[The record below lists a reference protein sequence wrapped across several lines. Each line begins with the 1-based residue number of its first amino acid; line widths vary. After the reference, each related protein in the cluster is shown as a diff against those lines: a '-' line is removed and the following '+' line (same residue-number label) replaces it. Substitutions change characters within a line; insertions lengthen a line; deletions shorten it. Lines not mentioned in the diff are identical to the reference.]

1 MLDHFEQE
9 RLDDYEYSLEKGGD
23 DYDIPEPQ
31 VCPECGEWSL
41 FPNGSEMENTDADG
55 RRGIRVYY
63 SICSECGFE
72 GAVY

>member
-1 MLDHFEQE
+1 VIEDMIE
-9 RLDDYEYSLEKGGD
+9 RYNLSPEEC
-23 DYDIPEPQ
+23 YDIPDPQ
-31 VCPECGEWSL
+31 DCPECGQQTL

-72 GAVY
+72 GASY